1 MPVDILKIDR
11 TFIRYVDSD
20 PQNASMVSA
29 MIALASNLGMTSI
42 AEGIETE
49 TEWSFLADRGC
60 NLGQGYYFSK
70 PVPAEDI
77 LAVHRR
83 AGLQVVEGGA

>member
-1 MPVDILKIDR
+1 
-11 TFIRYVDSD
+11 
-20 PQNASMVSA
+20 MVSA

-49 TEWSFLADRGC
+49 EEWMFLADRGC
-60 NLGQGYYFSK
+60 KLGQGYYFSK